1 MSIYHLTVKMHS
13 RAKNK
18 KLHALRALAYRTG
31 SRIVDPVTRH
41 IYDSMSKSR
50 EVIHNAT
57 ITPSFGPAWKDNP
70 QDHWQHVHQSEKRK
84 DAAIFREFEC
94 ALPQEI
100 ADGAAP

>member
-31 SRIVDPVTRH
+31 SRIVDPVTLH
-41 IYDSMSKSR
+41 IYDSTSKSR

-57 ITPSFGPAWKDNP
+57 IAPGYGPAWKDNP
-70 QDHWQHVHQSEKRK
+70 RPL
-84 DAAIFREFEC
+84 AARS
-94 ALPQEI
+94 PV
-100 ADGAAP
+100 